1 MKKLN
6 YIFHS
11 IYVIFALMKEKVIT
25 KEIQQELEEITK
37 SILSVVSVKEIFLF
51 GSYANGTPSENSDF
65 DIYVV
70 IPDNT
75 MRPLDAMTK
84 INIAVSKNQKRPV
97 DILVGSQS
105 DFKKRSSLPYI
116 EKEVFNKG
124 IKIYA

>member
-11 IYVIFALMKEKVIT
+11 IYVIFVLMKEKVIT

-51 GSYANGTPSENSDF
+51 GSYVNGTPSENSDF

-70 IPDNT
+70 IPDNS

-84 INIAVSKNQKRPV
+84 INMAISKNQKRPV

>member
-1 MKKLN
+1 
-6 YIFHS
+6 
-11 IYVIFALMKEKVIT
+11 
-25 KEIQQELEEITK
+25 
-37 SILSVVSVKEIFLF
+37 
-51 GSYANGTPSENSDF
+51 
-65 DIYVV
+65 
-70 IPDNT
+70 
-75 MRPLDAMTK
+75 MRPLDELTK

>member
-11 IYVIFALMKEKVIT
+11 IYVIFVLMKEKNIT

-70 IPDNT
+70 IPDNS

-84 INIAVSKNQKRPV
+84 INMAISKNQKRPV

>member
-70 IPDNT
+70 IPDNS

-84 INIAVSKNQKRPV
+84 INMAISKNQKRPV

>member
-1 MKKLN
+1 
-6 YIFHS
+6 
-11 IYVIFALMKEKVIT
+11 MKEKNIT

-70 IPDNT
+70 IPDNS

-84 INIAVSKNQKRPV
+84 INMAISKNQKRPV

>member
-1 MKKLN
+1 
-6 YIFHS
+6 
-11 IYVIFALMKEKVIT
+11 MKEKNIT

-70 IPDNT
+70 IPDNS

-84 INIAVSKNQKRPV
+84 INMAISKNQNRP
-97 DILVGSQS
+97 
-105 DFKKRSSLPYI
+105 P
-116 EKEVFNKG
+116 
-124 IKIYA
+124 

>member
-11 IYVIFALMKEKVIT
+11 IYVIFALMKEKNIT

-70 IPDNT
+70 IPDNS

-84 INIAVSKNQKRPV
+84 INMAISKNQKRPV